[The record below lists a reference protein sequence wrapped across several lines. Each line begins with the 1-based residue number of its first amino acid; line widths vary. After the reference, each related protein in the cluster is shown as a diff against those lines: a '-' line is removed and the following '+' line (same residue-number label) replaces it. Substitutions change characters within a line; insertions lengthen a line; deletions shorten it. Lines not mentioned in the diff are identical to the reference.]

1 MPSTH
6 PASDDAAIVVMGV
19 SASGKSSVAAGIATS
34 LGLDWVDADDLHPPS
49 NLAKMVSGSPL
60 SDQDRWP
67 WLDLVGQALASGQQ
81 RGGVVVACSGLRRA
95 YRDRL
100 RSHVPDAVF
109 VHLTGSAELL
119 ASRAA
124 SRVGHFMPATLL
136 DSQLATLEPLKPDE
150 AGVEIDV
157 DAPVHD
163 IVRSAVSWIM
173 TSAGKGNR
181 GEHTPK

>member
-1 MPSTH
+1 MSRRNPT
-6 PASDDAAIVVMGV
+6 PDGAAIVVMGV
-19 SASGKSSVAAGIATS
+19 SASGKSSVSAGIAAT
-34 LGLDWVDADDLHPPS
+34 LGMDWVDADDLHPRS
-49 NLAKMVSGSPL
+49 NVMKMASGSPL

-67 WLDLVGQALASGQQ
+67 WLDLVGQALSSGRA

-124 SRVGHFMPATLL
+124 SRVGHFMPAALL
-136 DSQLATLEPLKPDE
+136 DSQLAVLEPLESDE

-157 DAPVHD
+157 DAPVDD
-163 IVRSAVSWIM
+163 IVEGAVHWI
-173 TSAGKGNR
+173 TSHAGEGNR
-181 GEHTPK
+181 GEHTP